1 MGQGRRSGVVTPRK
15 AAGKPRSRARRGSL
29 DDAATLADFVRNL
42 QEGVYVTTTD
52 GRILDANPAFL
63 RMFGVDDLR
72 QLASTSAE
80 RLFVDQARRAEEMA
94 ILERDGS
101 VREFEFEIRRPDG
114 EVRTVLDTCYQR
126 RDPAG
131 GETLYHGI
139 LIDISDRKCLERKLF
154 EAAVRDPLTGCYN
167 RRFLADLAFKL
178 DGADQ
183 PWGAIVIDIDQFKL
197 YNDRHGHAIGDM
209 VLSRVARFLM
219 RTVRAE
225 DVVVRMGGD
234 EFLILLT
241 DSPASA
247 TPEIAQRL
255 EQTGPERSP
264 VSLSLGWAVRR
275 KGERVEDTIRRADQ
289 GLIRIRAKR
298 RRYTRRRA
306 GGTTIPQGA

>member
-1 MGQGRRSGVVTPRK
+1 MARRVRSGTARERVATGRAK
-15 AAGKPRSRARRGSL
+15 SRPRSASL
-29 DDAATLADFVRNL
+29 RDPATLADFVRNL
-42 QEGVYVTTTD
+42 QEGVYVTNTE

-63 RMFGVDDLR
+63 RMLGISSLE
-72 QLASTSAE
+72 QLSDTSTES
-80 RLFVDQARRAEEMA
+80 LFVDPGRRAEELA
-94 ILERDGS
+94 ILARQGS

-126 RDPAG
+126 RDADS
-131 GETLYHGI
+131 GEILYHGI

-183 PWGAIVIDIDQFKL
+183 PWGAIVIDIDQFKR

-219 RTVRAE
+219 RAVRAE

-255 EQTGPERSP
+255 EQTGPETSP

-306 GGTTIPQGA
+306 GGTTIPSSP

>member
-1 MGQGRRSGVVTPRK
+1 MAQSRRSGAITPRK
-15 AAGKPRSRARRGSL
+15 VGGKARPRVRRGSL

-80 RLFVDQARRAEEMA
+80 RLFVDPARRAEEMA

-126 RDPAG
+126 RDTAG
-131 GETLYHGI
+131 GEPLYHGI

-154 EAAVRDPLTGCYN
+154 DAAVRDPLTGCFN
-167 RRFLADLAFKL
+167 RRYLADLAFKL
-178 DGADQ
+178 EGDER
-183 PWGAIVIDIDQFKL
+183 PWGAVVIDIDRFKL
-197 YNDRHGHAIGDM
+197 YNDRHGHATGDA
-209 VLSRVARFLM
+209 VLVRVARFLM

-225 DVVVRMGGD
+225 DVVVRLGGD
-234 EFLILLT
+234 EFLLLLT
-241 DSPASA
+241 DSARTA
-247 TPEIAQRL
+247 TQEIARRL
-255 EQTGPERSP
+255 EESGPESSP

-298 RRYTRRRA
+298 RHYARRRA
-306 GGTTIPQGA
+306 TAATIPHDA